1 LSKSSPSG
9 GGPRKILPIRQKIG
23 GLLKKPNMN
32 FENPGPD
39 LSFIDPVPKAQILK
53 HL

>member
-1 LSKSSPSG
+1 MDPDRFYRSGEKTAKSL
-9 GGPRKILPIRQKIG
+9 KIRNSNI
-23 GLLKKPNMN
+23 
-32 FENPGPD
+32 ENPGPD